1 MKMKFYQSIK
11 FRLMMMTLCVC
22 VFMGGLINFY
32 SIHQSRLSYKRLAWN
47 YMEDLALAYGRQVEN
62 LLGQGGSFDS
72 GALEHILMNAN
83 LEGVE
88 SSYTY
93 IVDSEGNMLYH
104 PNKDKIG
111 KSVENVIVK
120 GYIQD
125 LKSGIKHDTGVVEYD
140 YNGSIKYAAC
150 YTDGNGRFILVVSA
164 DDDDVLKDSA
174 SLIVK
179 VTAIS
184 LIIGMAAI
192 VVVFIFIRKIVAPLS
207 YAANAVEEL
216 AALDFRVKNE
226 RQERRF
232 AGLKDEVGN
241 IMRAVLKLRGE
252 LTAVVTELKN
262 QSGNLFEQSDSLSKS
277 ASDTMN
283 NMKDTDRAVDEM
295 ANGATMLAQET
306 QSASEN
312 VIEIG
317 NMIDKVN
324 DNTEEL
330 AKDADNMK
338 ELGENAENILRQL
351 IAGQKEMVTHIGVVN
366 DKTHEANKAAG
377 KISEVVNLITE
388 IASQTNLLSL
398 NASIEAAR
406 AGEAGRGFAV
416 VAENIKQLA
425 EQTTSSAAD
434 IQDIIHDLEQKSGET
449 VEKTEAVNN
458 IVNKQSEDMKQTA
471 DILNQVITGI
481 TGLIDKI
488 DSIAV
493 SVANMDKSK
502 ENVVD
507 VIGNLSSVS
516 QENAAS
522 TEETSASTTMAMETA
537 KKIADEAVKLK
548 DIAQELEDRM
558 KQFKKK
564 LSQSELADIV
574 GTTRQ
579 TITSI
584 EVEKYT
590 ASLVLAYKIAHYFG
604 LTIEEVFDFGDI
616 DDEE

>member
-47 YMEDLALAYGRQVEN
+47 YMEDIALAYGRQVEN

-111 KSVENVIVK
+111 KSVENVVVK

-150 YTDGNGRFILVVSA
+150 YTDENGRFILVVSA
-164 DDDDVLKDSA
+164 DDDDVLRDSA

-184 LIIGMAAI
+184 LLIGMAAI

-207 YAANAVEEL
+207 YATNAVEEL

-226 RQERRF
+226 QQERRF

-406 AGEAGRGFAV
+406 AGEAGGFAV

-558 KQFKKK
+558 KQFII
-564 LSQSELADIV
+564 Q
-574 GTTRQ
+574 
-579 TITSI
+579 
-584 EVEKYT
+584 
-590 ASLVLAYKIAHYFG
+590 
-604 LTIEEVFDFGDI
+604 
-616 DDEE
+616 

>member
-47 YMEDLALAYGRQVEN
+47 YMEDIALAYGRQAEN

-111 KSVENVIVK
+111 KSVENVVVK

-150 YTDGNGRFILVVSA
+150 YTEGNGRFILVVSA
-164 DDDDVLKDSA
+164 DDNDVLKDSA

-184 LIIGMAAI
+184 LLIGMAAI

-207 YAANAVEEL
+207 YATNAVEEL

-226 RQERRF
+226 QQERRF

-377 KISEVVNLITE
+377 KISEVVKLITE

-493 SVANMDKSK
+493 SVENMDKSK

-522 TEETSASTTMAMETA
+522 TEETSASTTMAMETV

-558 KQFKKK
+558 KQFII
-564 LSQSELADIV
+564 Q
-574 GTTRQ
+574 
-579 TITSI
+579 
-584 EVEKYT
+584 
-590 ASLVLAYKIAHYFG
+590 
-604 LTIEEVFDFGDI
+604 
-616 DDEE
+616 

>member
-11 FRLMMMTLCVC
+11 FRLLMMTLCVC
-22 VFMGGLINFY
+22 VFMGGLISFY

-47 YMEDLALAYGRQVEN
+47 YMEDIALAYGRQVEN

-111 KSVENVIVK
+111 KSVENVVVK

-458 IVNKQSEDMKQTA
+458 IVNKQSEDMKQTS

-537 KKIADEAVKLK
+537 KKIADEAVNLK

-558 KQFKKK
+558 KQFII
-564 LSQSELADIV
+564 Q
-574 GTTRQ
+574 
-579 TITSI
+579 
-584 EVEKYT
+584 
-590 ASLVLAYKIAHYFG
+590 
-604 LTIEEVFDFGDI
+604 
-616 DDEE
+616 

>member
-1 MKMKFYQSIK
+1 MCA
-11 FRLMMMTLCVC
+11 L
-22 VFMGGLINFY
+22 FMGGLINFY

-72 GALEHILMNAN
+72 GVLEHILMNAN

-150 YTDGNGRFILVVSA
+150 YTDENGRFILVVSA

-558 KQFKKK
+558 KQFII
-564 LSQSELADIV
+564 Q
-574 GTTRQ
+574 
-579 TITSI
+579 
-584 EVEKYT
+584 
-590 ASLVLAYKIAHYFG
+590 
-604 LTIEEVFDFGDI
+604 
-616 DDEE
+616 

>member
-1 MKMKFYQSIK
+1 MMKMKFYQSIK

-47 YMEDLALAYGRQVEN
+47 YMEDIALAYGRQVEN

-111 KSVENVIVK
+111 KSVENVVVK

-150 YTDGNGRFILVVSA
+150 YTEGNGRFILVVSA
-164 DDDDVLKDSA
+164 DDNDVLKDSA

-184 LIIGMAAI
+184 LLIGMAAI

-226 RQERRF
+226 QQERRF

-252 LTAVVTELKN
+252 LTAVVTDLKN
-262 QSGNLFEQSDSLSKS
+262 QSGNLFEQSASLSKS

-434 IQDIIHDLEQKSGET
+434 IQDIIHDLEQKSDET

-493 SVANMDKSK
+493 SVENMDKSK

-522 TEETSASTTMAMETA
+522 TEETSASTTMAMETV
-537 KKIADEAVKLK
+537 KKIADEAVNLK

-558 KQFKKK
+558 KQFII
-564 LSQSELADIV
+564 Q
-574 GTTRQ
+574 
-579 TITSI
+579 
-584 EVEKYT
+584 
-590 ASLVLAYKIAHYFG
+590 
-604 LTIEEVFDFGDI
+604 
-616 DDEE
+616 

>member
-47 YMEDLALAYGRQVEN
+47 YMEDIALAYGRQVEN

-111 KSVENVIVK
+111 KSVENVVVK

-150 YTDGNGRFILVVSA
+150 YTDENGRFILVVSA
-164 DDDDVLKDSA
+164 DDNDVLKDSA

-184 LIIGMAAI
+184 LLIGMAAI

-207 YAANAVEEL
+207 YATNAVEEL

-226 RQERRF
+226 QQERRF

-252 LTAVVTELKN
+252 LTAVVTNLKN
-262 QSGNLFEQSDSLSKS
+262 QSGNLFEQSASLSKS

-306 QSASEN
+306 QSASDN
-312 VIEIG
+312 IIEIG

-377 KISEVVNLITE
+377 KISEVVNLITD

-537 KKIADEAVKLK
+537 KKIADEAVNLR

-558 KQFKKK
+558 KQFII
-564 LSQSELADIV
+564 Q
-574 GTTRQ
+574 
-579 TITSI
+579 
-584 EVEKYT
+584 
-590 ASLVLAYKIAHYFG
+590 
-604 LTIEEVFDFGDI
+604 
-616 DDEE
+616 

>member
-32 SIHQSRLSYKRLAWN
+32 SIHRSRVSYKQLAWN
-47 YMEDLALAYGRQVEN
+47 YMEDIALAYGRQVEN

-104 PNKDKIG
+104 PNRDKIG
-111 KSVENVIVK
+111 KSVENVVVK
-120 GYIQD
+120 SYIQD

-150 YTDGNGRFILVVSA
+150 YTDENGRFILVVSA
-164 DDDDVLKDSA
+164 DDDDVLKDST

-184 LIIGMAAI
+184 LLIGMAAI

-216 AALDFRVKNE
+216 AALDFRVKNGQ
-226 RQERRF
+226 QERRF

-252 LTAVVTELKN
+252 LTAVVTDLKN

-295 ANGATMLAQET
+295 ANGATLLAQET

-388 IASQTNLLSL
+388 IAGQTNLLSL

-493 SVANMDKSK
+493 SVENMDKSK

-522 TEETSASTTMAMETA
+522 TEETSASTTMAMETV
-537 KKIADEAVKLK
+537 KKIADEAVNLK

-558 KQFKKK
+558 KQFII
-564 LSQSELADIV
+564 Q
-574 GTTRQ
+574 
-579 TITSI
+579 
-584 EVEKYT
+584 
-590 ASLVLAYKIAHYFG
+590 
-604 LTIEEVFDFGDI
+604 
-616 DDEE
+616 

>member
-22 VFMGGLINFY
+22 VFMGGLISFY

-47 YMEDLALAYGRQVEN
+47 YMEDIALAYGRQVEN
-62 LLGQGGSFDS
+62 LLDQGGSLDS
-72 GALEHILMNAN
+72 GILEHILMNAN

-104 PNKDKIG
+104 PNKDEIG

-120 GYIQD
+120 SYIQD

-150 YTDGNGRFILVVSA
+150 YTDENGRFILVVSA
-164 DDDDVLKDSA
+164 DDDDVLRDSA

-184 LIIGMAAI
+184 LLIGMAAI

-207 YAANAVEEL
+207 YATNAVEEL

-226 RQERRF
+226 QQERRF

-558 KQFKKK
+558 KQFII
-564 LSQSELADIV
+564 Q
-574 GTTRQ
+574 
-579 TITSI
+579 
-584 EVEKYT
+584 
-590 ASLVLAYKIAHYFG
+590 
-604 LTIEEVFDFGDI
+604 
-616 DDEE
+616 

>member
-22 VFMGGLINFY
+22 VFMGGLISFY

-47 YMEDLALAYGRQVEN
+47 YMEDIALAYGRQVEN
-62 LLGQGGSFDS
+62 LLDQGGSLDS
-72 GALEHILMNAN
+72 GILEHILMNAN

-120 GYIQD
+120 SYIQD

-150 YTDGNGRFILVVSA
+150 YTDENGRFILVVSA
-164 DDDDVLKDSA
+164 DDDDVLRDSA

-184 LIIGMAAI
+184 LLIGMAAI

-207 YAANAVEEL
+207 YATNAVEEL

-226 RQERRF
+226 QQERRF

-449 VEKTEAVNN
+449 VEKTDAVNN

-558 KQFKKK
+558 KQFII
-564 LSQSELADIV
+564 Q
-574 GTTRQ
+574 
-579 TITSI
+579 
-584 EVEKYT
+584 
-590 ASLVLAYKIAHYFG
+590 
-604 LTIEEVFDFGDI
+604 
-616 DDEE
+616 

>member
-47 YMEDLALAYGRQVEN
+47 YMEDIALAYGRQVEN

-111 KSVENVIVK
+111 KSVENVVVK

-150 YTDGNGRFILVVSA
+150 YTDENGRFILVVSA
-164 DDDDVLKDSA
+164 DDNDVLKDSA

-184 LIIGMAAI
+184 LLIGMAAI

-207 YAANAVEEL
+207 YATNAVEEL

-226 RQERRF
+226 QQERRF

-252 LTAVVTELKN
+252 LTAVVTNLKN
-262 QSGNLFEQSDSLSKS
+262 QSGNLFEQSASLSKS

-434 IQDIIHDLEQKSGET
+434 IQDIIHDLEQKSDET

-522 TEETSASTTMAMETA
+522 TEETSASTTMAMETV
-537 KKIADEAVKLK
+537 KKIADEAVNLK

-558 KQFKKK
+558 KQFII
-564 LSQSELADIV
+564 Q
-574 GTTRQ
+574 
-579 TITSI
+579 
-584 EVEKYT
+584 
-590 ASLVLAYKIAHYFG
+590 
-604 LTIEEVFDFGDI
+604 
-616 DDEE
+616 

>member
-22 VFMGGLINFY
+22 IFMGGMINFY
-32 SIHQSRLSYKRLAWN
+32 SIHQSRVSYKRLAWN
-47 YMEDLALAYGRQVEN
+47 YMEDIALAYGRQVEN
-62 LLGQGGSFDS
+62 LLAQGGSFDS

-111 KSVENVIVK
+111 KSVENVVVK
-120 GYIQD
+120 SYIQD

-150 YTDGNGRFILVVSA
+150 YTDENGRFILAVSA
-164 DDDDVLKDSA
+164 DDDDVLRDSA

-184 LIIGMAAI
+184 LIIGITAI
-192 VVVFIFIRKIVAPLS
+192 AVVFIFIRKIVAPLS

-216 AALDFRVKNE
+216 ATLDFRVKNE
-226 RQERRF
+226 QQERRF

-252 LTAVVTELKN
+252 LTTVVTYLKN
-262 QSGNLFEQSDSLSKS
+262 QSGNLFEQSASLSRS

-351 IAGQKEMVTHIGVVN
+351 IAGQREMVTHIGVVN

-388 IASQTNLLSL
+388 IAGQTNLLSL

-434 IQDIIHDLEQKSGET
+434 IQDIIHDLERKSDET

-458 IVNKQSEDMKQTA
+458 IVNKQSEDMKQAA
-471 DILNQVITGI
+471 DILNQVITGV

-493 SVANMDKSK
+493 SVENMDKSK
-502 ENVVD
+502 KNVVD

-522 TEETSASTTMAMETA
+522 TEETSASTTMAMETV
-537 KKIADEAVKLK
+537 KKIADEAVNLK

-558 KQFKKK
+558 KQFII
-564 LSQSELADIV
+564 Q
-574 GTTRQ
+574 
-579 TITSI
+579 
-584 EVEKYT
+584 
-590 ASLVLAYKIAHYFG
+590 
-604 LTIEEVFDFGDI
+604 
-616 DDEE
+616 

>member
-47 YMEDLALAYGRQVEN
+47 YMEDIALAYGRQVEN
-62 LLGQGGSFDS
+62 LLGQGGSLDS
-72 GALEHILMNAN
+72 GILEHILMNAN

-120 GYIQD
+120 SYIQD

-150 YTDGNGRFILVVSA
+150 YTDENGRFILVVSA
-164 DDDDVLKDSA
+164 DDDDVLRDSA

-184 LIIGMAAI
+184 LLIGMAAI

-207 YAANAVEEL
+207 YATNAVEEL

-226 RQERRF
+226 QQERRF
-232 AGLKDEVGN
+232 AGLRDEVGN

-558 KQFKKK
+558 KQFII
-564 LSQSELADIV
+564 Q
-574 GTTRQ
+574 
-579 TITSI
+579 
-584 EVEKYT
+584 
-590 ASLVLAYKIAHYFG
+590 
-604 LTIEEVFDFGDI
+604 
-616 DDEE
+616 

>member
-22 VFMGGLINFY
+22 VLMGGLINFY
-32 SIHQSRLSYKRLAWN
+32 SIHQSRLSYKRLACN
-47 YMEDLALAYGRQVEN
+47 YMNDIALAYGRQVEN
-62 LLGQGGSFDS
+62 LLDQGGSLDS
-72 GALEHILMNAN
+72 SVLEHILMNAN

-192 VVVFIFIRKIVAPLS
+192 VVVFIFIRKIVAPLA

-558 KQFKKK
+558 KQFII
-564 LSQSELADIV
+564 Q
-574 GTTRQ
+574 
-579 TITSI
+579 
-584 EVEKYT
+584 
-590 ASLVLAYKIAHYFG
+590 
-604 LTIEEVFDFGDI
+604 
-616 DDEE
+616 

>member
-22 VFMGGLINFY
+22 VLMGGLINFY
-32 SIHQSRLSYKRLAWN
+32 SIHQSRLSYKRLACN
-47 YMEDLALAYGRQVEN
+47 YMDDIALAYGRQVEN
-62 LLGQGGSFDS
+62 LLDQGGSLDS
-72 GALEHILMNAN
+72 GVLEHILMNAN

-120 GYIQD
+120 SYIQD

-150 YTDGNGRFILVVSA
+150 YTDENGRFILVVSA

-184 LIIGMAAI
+184 LLIGMAAI

-207 YAANAVEEL
+207 YATNAVEEL

-226 RQERRF
+226 QQERRF

-522 TEETSASTTMAMETA
+522 TEETSASTTMAMETV
-537 KKIADEAVKLK
+537 KKIADEAVNLK

-558 KQFKKK
+558 KQFII
-564 LSQSELADIV
+564 Q
-574 GTTRQ
+574 
-579 TITSI
+579 
-584 EVEKYT
+584 
-590 ASLVLAYKIAHYFG
+590 
-604 LTIEEVFDFGDI
+604 
-616 DDEE
+616 

>member
-22 VFMGGLINFY
+22 VFMGGLISFY

-47 YMEDLALAYGRQVEN
+47 YMEDIALAYGRQVEN
-62 LLGQGGSFDS
+62 LLDQGGSLDS
-72 GALEHILMNAN
+72 GILEHILMNAN

-120 GYIQD
+120 SYIQD

-150 YTDGNGRFILVVSA
+150 YTDENGRFILVVSA
-164 DDDDVLKDSA
+164 DDDDVLRDSA

-184 LIIGMAAI
+184 LLIGMAAI

-207 YAANAVEEL
+207 YATNAVEEL
-216 AALDFRVKNE
+216 AALDLRVKNE
-226 RQERRF
+226 QQERRF

-558 KQFKKK
+558 KQFII
-564 LSQSELADIV
+564 Q
-574 GTTRQ
+574 
-579 TITSI
+579 
-584 EVEKYT
+584 
-590 ASLVLAYKIAHYFG
+590 
-604 LTIEEVFDFGDI
+604 
-616 DDEE
+616 

>member
-317 NMIDKVN
+317 NMVDKVN

-558 KQFKKK
+558 KQFII
-564 LSQSELADIV
+564 Q
-574 GTTRQ
+574 
-579 TITSI
+579 
-584 EVEKYT
+584 
-590 ASLVLAYKIAHYFG
+590 
-604 LTIEEVFDFGDI
+604 
-616 DDEE
+616 

>member
-32 SIHQSRLSYKRLAWN
+32 SIHQSRVSYKRLAWN
-47 YMEDLALAYGRQVEN
+47 YMEDIALAYGRQVEN

-72 GALEHILMNAN
+72 GALEYILMNAN

-111 KSVENVIVK
+111 KSVENVVVK
-120 GYIQD
+120 SYIQD

-140 YNGSIKYAAC
+140 YNGSKKYAAC
-150 YTDGNGRFILVVSA
+150 YTDENGRFILVVSA
-164 DDDDVLKDSA
+164 DDDDVLRDSA
-174 SLIVK
+174 SLIVN

-192 VVVFIFIRKIVAPLS
+192 AVVFIFIRKIVAPLS

-226 RQERRF
+226 QQERRF
-232 AGLKDEVGN
+232 AGFKDEVGN

-252 LTAVVTELKN
+252 LTAVVTDLKN
-262 QSGNLFEQSDSLSKS
+262 QSGNLFEQSASLSKS

-338 ELGENAENILRQL
+338 ELGRKAEDILRQL

-434 IQDIIHDLEQKSGET
+434 IQDIIHTLEQKSDET

-522 TEETSASTTMAMETA
+522 TEETSASTTMAMETV
-537 KKIADEAVKLK
+537 KKIADEAVNLK

-558 KQFKKK
+558 KQFII
-564 LSQSELADIV
+564 Q
-574 GTTRQ
+574 
-579 TITSI
+579 
-584 EVEKYT
+584 
-590 ASLVLAYKIAHYFG
+590 
-604 LTIEEVFDFGDI
+604 
-616 DDEE
+616 

>member
-1 MKMKFYQSIK
+1 
-11 FRLMMMTLCVC
+11 
-22 VFMGGLINFY
+22 MGGLINFY

-351 IAGQKEMVTHIGVVN
+351 IAGQKEMVIHIGVVN

-558 KQFKKK
+558 KQFII
-564 LSQSELADIV
+564 Q
-574 GTTRQ
+574 
-579 TITSI
+579 
-584 EVEKYT
+584 
-590 ASLVLAYKIAHYFG
+590 
-604 LTIEEVFDFGDI
+604 
-616 DDEE
+616 

>member
-47 YMEDLALAYGRQVEN
+47 YMEDIALAYGRQVEN

-111 KSVENVIVK
+111 KSVENVVVK

-140 YNGSIKYAAC
+140 YNGTIKYAAC
-150 YTDGNGRFILVVSA
+150 YTDENGRFILVVSA
-164 DDDDVLKDSA
+164 DDDDVLKDSV

-184 LIIGMAAI
+184 LLIGMAAI

-207 YAANAVEEL
+207 YATNAVEEL

-226 RQERRF
+226 QQERRF

-252 LTAVVTELKN
+252 LTAVVTDLKN
-262 QSGNLFEQSDSLSKS
+262 QSSNLFEQSASLSKS

-406 AGEAGRGFAV
+406 AGDAGRGFAV

-449 VEKTEAVNN
+449 VEKAEAVNN

-488 DSIAV
+488 DSIAA
-493 SVANMDKSK
+493 SVENMDKSK

-522 TEETSASTTMAMETA
+522 TEETSASTTMAMETV
-537 KKIADEAVKLK
+537 KKIADEAVNLK

-558 KQFKKK
+558 KQFII
-564 LSQSELADIV
+564 Q
-574 GTTRQ
+574 
-579 TITSI
+579 
-584 EVEKYT
+584 
-590 ASLVLAYKIAHYFG
+590 
-604 LTIEEVFDFGDI
+604 
-616 DDEE
+616 

>member
-32 SIHQSRLSYKRLAWN
+32 SIHRSRVSYKQLAWN
-47 YMEDLALAYGRQVEN
+47 YMEDIALAYGRQVEN

-111 KSVENVIVK
+111 KSVENVVVK

-150 YTDGNGRFILVVSA
+150 YTDENGRFILVVSA
-164 DDDDVLKDSA
+164 DDNDVLKDSA

-184 LIIGMAAI
+184 LLIGMAAI

-207 YAANAVEEL
+207 YATNAVEEL

-226 RQERRF
+226 QQERRF

-252 LTAVVTELKN
+252 LTAVVTDLKN
-262 QSGNLFEQSDSLSKS
+262 QSGNLFEQSASLSKS

-377 KISEVVNLITE
+377 KISEVVKLITE

-558 KQFKKK
+558 KQFII
-564 LSQSELADIV
+564 Q
-574 GTTRQ
+574 
-579 TITSI
+579 
-584 EVEKYT
+584 
-590 ASLVLAYKIAHYFG
+590 
-604 LTIEEVFDFGDI
+604 
-616 DDEE
+616 

>member
-32 SIHQSRLSYKRLAWN
+32 SIHRSRVSYKQLAWN
-47 YMEDLALAYGRQVEN
+47 YMEDIALAYGRQVEN
-62 LLGQGGSFDS
+62 LLGQGGSLDS

-104 PNKDKIG
+104 PNRDKIG
-111 KSVENVIVK
+111 KSVENVVVK
-120 GYIQD
+120 SYIQD

-150 YTDGNGRFILVVSA
+150 YTDENGRFILVVSA
-164 DDDDVLKDSA
+164 DDDDVLRDST

-184 LIIGMAAI
+184 LLIGMAAI

-226 RQERRF
+226 QQERRF

-252 LTAVVTELKN
+252 LTAVVTDLKN

-295 ANGATMLAQET
+295 ANGATLLAQET

-388 IASQTNLLSL
+388 IAGQTNLLSL

-522 TEETSASTTMAMETA
+522 TEETSASTTMAMETV
-537 KKIADEAVKLK
+537 KKIADEAVNLK

-558 KQFKKK
+558 KQFII
-564 LSQSELADIV
+564 Q
-574 GTTRQ
+574 
-579 TITSI
+579 
-584 EVEKYT
+584 
-590 ASLVLAYKIAHYFG
+590 
-604 LTIEEVFDFGDI
+604 
-616 DDEE
+616 

>member
-47 YMEDLALAYGRQVEN
+47 YMEDIALAYGRQVEN
-62 LLGQGGSFDS
+62 LLDQGGSLDS
-72 GALEHILMNAN
+72 GILEHILMNAN

-120 GYIQD
+120 SYIQD

-150 YTDGNGRFILVVSA
+150 YTDENGRFILVVSA
-164 DDDDVLKDSA
+164 DDDDVLRDSA

-184 LIIGMAAI
+184 LLIGMAAI

-207 YAANAVEEL
+207 YATNAVEEL

-226 RQERRF
+226 QQERRF

-262 QSGNLFEQSDSLSKS
+262 QSDNLFEQSDSLSKS

-306 QSASEN
+306 QSASDN
-312 VIEIG
+312 IIEIG

-377 KISEVVNLITE
+377 KISEVVNLITD

-537 KKIADEAVKLK
+537 KKIADEAVNLR

-558 KQFKKK
+558 KQFII
-564 LSQSELADIV
+564 Q
-574 GTTRQ
+574 
-579 TITSI
+579 
-584 EVEKYT
+584 
-590 ASLVLAYKIAHYFG
+590 
-604 LTIEEVFDFGDI
+604 
-616 DDEE
+616 

>member
-11 FRLMMMTLCVC
+11 FRLLMMTLCVC
-22 VFMGGLINFY
+22 VFMGGLISFY

-47 YMEDLALAYGRQVEN
+47 YMEDIALAYGRQVEN

-120 GYIQD
+120 SYIQD

-150 YTDGNGRFILVVSA
+150 YTDENGRFILVVSA
-164 DDDDVLKDSA
+164 DDDDVLRDSA

-184 LIIGMAAI
+184 LLIGMAAI

-207 YAANAVEEL
+207 YATNAVEEL

-226 RQERRF
+226 QQERRF

-558 KQFKKK
+558 KQFII
-564 LSQSELADIV
+564 Q
-574 GTTRQ
+574 
-579 TITSI
+579 
-584 EVEKYT
+584 
-590 ASLVLAYKIAHYFG
+590 
-604 LTIEEVFDFGDI
+604 
-616 DDEE
+616 

>member
-47 YMEDLALAYGRQVEN
+47 YMEDIALAYGRQVEN

-72 GALEHILMNAN
+72 GAIEHILMNAN

-558 KQFKKK
+558 KQFII
-564 LSQSELADIV
+564 Q
-574 GTTRQ
+574 
-579 TITSI
+579 
-584 EVEKYT
+584 
-590 ASLVLAYKIAHYFG
+590 
-604 LTIEEVFDFGDI
+604 
-616 DDEE
+616 

>member
-22 VFMGGLINFY
+22 VFMGGLISFY

-47 YMEDLALAYGRQVEN
+47 YMVDIALAYGRQVEN
-62 LLGQGGSFDS
+62 LLDQGGSLDS
-72 GALEHILMNAN
+72 GVLEHILMNAN

-120 GYIQD
+120 SYIQD
-125 LKSGIKHDTGVVEYD
+125 LKSGIKHDTYVVEYD

-150 YTDGNGRFILVVSA
+150 YTDENGRFILVVSA
-164 DDDDVLKDSA
+164 DDDDVLRDSA
-174 SLIVK
+174 SLIVR

-184 LIIGMAAI
+184 LLIGMAAI

-207 YAANAVEEL
+207 YATNAVEEL

-226 RQERRF
+226 QQERRF

-262 QSGNLFEQSDSLSKS
+262 QSDNLFEQSDSLSKS

-306 QSASEN
+306 QSASDN
-312 VIEIG
+312 IIEIG

-537 KKIADEAVKLK
+537 KKIADEAVNLR
-548 DIAQELEDRM
+548 DIAQELED
-558 KQFKKK
+558 
-564 LSQSELADIV
+564 SNEAV
-574 GTTRQ
+574 HHT
-579 TITSI
+579 
-584 EVEKYT
+584 V
-590 ASLVLAYKIAHYFG
+590 V
-604 LTIEEVFDFGDI
+604 
-616 DDEE
+616 

>member
-22 VFMGGLINFY
+22 VFMGGLISFY
-32 SIHQSRLSYKRLAWN
+32 SIHQSRVSYKRLAWN
-47 YMEDLALAYGRQVEN
+47 YMVDIALAYGRQVEN
-62 LLGQGGSFDS
+62 LLDQGGSLDS
-72 GALEHILMNAN
+72 GVLEHILMNAN

-111 KSVENVIVK
+111 KSVENVVVK

-150 YTDGNGRFILVVSA
+150 YTDENGRFILVVSA
-164 DDDDVLKDSA
+164 DDNDVLKDSA

-184 LIIGMAAI
+184 LLIGIAAI
-192 VVVFIFIRKIVAPLS
+192 VVVFILIRKIVAPLS
-207 YAANAVEEL
+207 YATNAVEEL

-226 RQERRF
+226 QQERRF

-252 LTAVVTELKN
+252 LTAVVTDLKN
-262 QSGNLFEQSDSLSKS
+262 QSGNLFEQSASLSKS

-377 KISEVVNLITE
+377 KISEVVKLITE

-434 IQDIIHDLEQKSGET
+434 IQDIIHDLEQKSDET

-493 SVANMDKSK
+493 SVENMDKSK

-537 KKIADEAVKLK
+537 KKIADEAVNLR

-558 KQFKKK
+558 KQFII
-564 LSQSELADIV
+564 Q
-574 GTTRQ
+574 
-579 TITSI
+579 
-584 EVEKYT
+584 
-590 ASLVLAYKIAHYFG
+590 
-604 LTIEEVFDFGDI
+604 
-616 DDEE
+616 

>member
-22 VFMGGLINFY
+22 VFMGGLISFY

-47 YMEDLALAYGRQVEN
+47 YMEDIALAYGRQVEN
-62 LLGQGGSFDS
+62 LLDQGGSLDS
-72 GALEHILMNAN
+72 GILEHILMNAN

-120 GYIQD
+120 SYIQD

-150 YTDGNGRFILVVSA
+150 YTDENGRFILVVSA
-164 DDDDVLKDSA
+164 DDDDVLRDSA

-184 LIIGMAAI
+184 LLIGMAAI

-207 YAANAVEEL
+207 YATNAVEEL

-226 RQERRF
+226 QQERRF

-262 QSGNLFEQSDSLSKS
+262 QSGNLFEQSASLSKS

-558 KQFKKK
+558 KQFII
-564 LSQSELADIV
+564 Q
-574 GTTRQ
+574 
-579 TITSI
+579 
-584 EVEKYT
+584 
-590 ASLVLAYKIAHYFG
+590 
-604 LTIEEVFDFGDI
+604 
-616 DDEE
+616 

>member
-1 MKMKFYQSIK
+1 MLI
-11 FRLMMMTLCVC
+11 
-22 VFMGGLINFY
+22 GGLINFY

-47 YMEDLALAYGRQVEN
+47 YMEDIALAYGRQVEN

-493 SVANMDKSK
+493 SVENMDKSK

-522 TEETSASTTMAMETA
+522 TEETSASTTMAMETV
-537 KKIADEAVKLK
+537 KKIADEAVNLK

-558 KQFKKK
+558 KQFII
-564 LSQSELADIV
+564 Q
-574 GTTRQ
+574 
-579 TITSI
+579 
-584 EVEKYT
+584 
-590 ASLVLAYKIAHYFG
+590 
-604 LTIEEVFDFGDI
+604 
-616 DDEE
+616 

>member
-47 YMEDLALAYGRQVEN
+47 YMDDIALAYGRQVEN

-207 YAANAVEEL
+207 YATNAVEEL

-226 RQERRF
+226 QQERRF

-434 IQDIIHDLEQKSGET
+434 IQDIIHELEQKSGET

-558 KQFKKK
+558 KQFII
-564 LSQSELADIV
+564 Q
-574 GTTRQ
+574 
-579 TITSI
+579 
-584 EVEKYT
+584 
-590 ASLVLAYKIAHYFG
+590 
-604 LTIEEVFDFGDI
+604 
-616 DDEE
+616 

>member
-22 VFMGGLINFY
+22 VFMGGLISFY

-47 YMEDLALAYGRQVEN
+47 YMVDIALAYGRQVEN
-62 LLGQGGSFDS
+62 LLDQGGSLDS
-72 GALEHILMNAN
+72 GVLEHILMNAN

-216 AALDFRVKNE
+216 ATLDFRVKNE

-262 QSGNLFEQSDSLSKS
+262 QSGNLFEQSASLSKS

-434 IQDIIHDLEQKSGET
+434 IQDIIHDLEQKSDET

-493 SVANMDKSK
+493 SVENMDKSK

-522 TEETSASTTMAMETA
+522 TEETSASTTMAMETV
-537 KKIADEAVKLK
+537 KKIADEAVNLK

-558 KQFKKK
+558 KQFII
-564 LSQSELADIV
+564 Q
-574 GTTRQ
+574 
-579 TITSI
+579 
-584 EVEKYT
+584 
-590 ASLVLAYKIAHYFG
+590 
-604 LTIEEVFDFGDI
+604 
-616 DDEE
+616 

>member
-47 YMEDLALAYGRQVEN
+47 YMEDIALAYGRQVEN
-62 LLGQGGSFDS
+62 LLGQGGSLDS

-111 KSVENVIVK
+111 KSVENVVVK

-150 YTDGNGRFILVVSA
+150 YTEGNGRFILVVSA
-164 DDDDVLKDSA
+164 DDNDVLKDSA

-184 LIIGMAAI
+184 LLIGMAAI

-226 RQERRF
+226 QQERRF

-351 IAGQKEMVTHIGVVN
+351 IAGQREMVTHIGVVN

-522 TEETSASTTMAMETA
+522 TEETSASTTMAMETV
-537 KKIADEAVKLK
+537 KKIADEAVNLK

-558 KQFKKK
+558 KQFII
-564 LSQSELADIV
+564 Q
-574 GTTRQ
+574 
-579 TITSI
+579 
-584 EVEKYT
+584 
-590 ASLVLAYKIAHYFG
+590 
-604 LTIEEVFDFGDI
+604 
-616 DDEE
+616 

>member
-47 YMEDLALAYGRQVEN
+47 YMDDIALAYGRQVEN

-120 GYIQD
+120 SYIQD
-125 LKSGIKHDTGVVEYD
+125 LKSGIKHDTYVVEYD

-150 YTDGNGRFILVVSA
+150 YTDENGRFILVVSA
-164 DDDDVLKDSA
+164 DDDDVLRDSA

-184 LIIGMAAI
+184 LLIGMAAI

-207 YAANAVEEL
+207 YATNAVEEL

-226 RQERRF
+226 QQERRF

-434 IQDIIHDLEQKSGET
+434 IQDIIHDLEQKSDET

-522 TEETSASTTMAMETA
+522 TEETSASTTMAMETV
-537 KKIADEAVKLK
+537 KKIADEAVNLK

-558 KQFKKK
+558 KQFII
-564 LSQSELADIV
+564 Q
-574 GTTRQ
+574 
-579 TITSI
+579 
-584 EVEKYT
+584 
-590 ASLVLAYKIAHYFG
+590 
-604 LTIEEVFDFGDI
+604 
-616 DDEE
+616 

>member
-1 MKMKFYQSIK
+1 MKFYQSIK

-22 VFMGGLINFY
+22 VFMGGLISFY

-47 YMEDLALAYGRQVEN
+47 YMEDIALAYGRQVEN
-62 LLGQGGSFDS
+62 LLDQGGSLDS
-72 GALEHILMNAN
+72 GILEHILMNAN

-120 GYIQD
+120 SYIQD

-150 YTDGNGRFILVVSA
+150 YTDENGRFILVVSA
-164 DDDDVLKDSA
+164 DDDDVLRDSA

-184 LIIGMAAI
+184 LLIGMAAI

-207 YAANAVEEL
+207 YATNAVEEL

-226 RQERRF
+226 QQERRF

-558 KQFKKK
+558 KQFII
-564 LSQSELADIV
+564 Q
-574 GTTRQ
+574 
-579 TITSI
+579 
-584 EVEKYT
+584 
-590 ASLVLAYKIAHYFG
+590 
-604 LTIEEVFDFGDI
+604 
-616 DDEE
+616 

>member
-22 VFMGGLINFY
+22 VLMGGLINFY
-32 SIHQSRLSYKRLAWN
+32 SIHQSRLSYKRLACN
-47 YMEDLALAYGRQVEN
+47 YMNDIALAYGRQVEN
-62 LLGQGGSFDS
+62 LLDQGGSLDS
-72 GALEHILMNAN
+72 GVLEHILMNAN

-104 PNKDKIG
+104 PNKDKLG

-120 GYIQD
+120 SYIQD
-125 LKSGIKHDTGVVEYD
+125 LKSGIKHDTYVVEYD

-150 YTDGNGRFILVVSA
+150 YTDENGRFILVVSA
-164 DDDDVLKDSA
+164 DDDDVLRDSA

-184 LIIGMAAI
+184 LLIGMAAI

-207 YAANAVEEL
+207 YATNAVEEL

-226 RQERRF
+226 QQERRF

-522 TEETSASTTMAMETA
+522 TEETSASTTMAMETV

-558 KQFKKK
+558 KQFII
-564 LSQSELADIV
+564 Q
-574 GTTRQ
+574 
-579 TITSI
+579 
-584 EVEKYT
+584 
-590 ASLVLAYKIAHYFG
+590 
-604 LTIEEVFDFGDI
+604 
-616 DDEE
+616 

>member
-22 VFMGGLINFY
+22 VFMGGLISFY

-47 YMEDLALAYGRQVEN
+47 YMVDIALAYGRQVEN
-62 LLGQGGSFDS
+62 LLDQGGSLDS
-72 GALEHILMNAN
+72 GVLEHILMNAN

-120 GYIQD
+120 SYIQD
-125 LKSGIKHDTGVVEYD
+125 LKSGIKHDTYVVEYD

-150 YTDGNGRFILVVSA
+150 YTDENGRFILVVSA
-164 DDDDVLKDSA
+164 DDDDVLRDSA
-174 SLIVK
+174 SLIVR

-184 LIIGMAAI
+184 LLIGMAAI

-207 YAANAVEEL
+207 YATNAVEEL
-216 AALDFRVKNE
+216 PALDFRVKNE
-226 RQERRF
+226 QQERRF

-262 QSGNLFEQSDSLSKS
+262 QSDNLFEQSDSLSKS

-306 QSASEN
+306 QSASDN
-312 VIEIG
+312 IIEIG

-449 VEKTEAVNN
+449 VDIQEAVNN

-537 KKIADEAVKLK
+537 KKIADEAVNLR

-558 KQFKKK
+558 KQFII
-564 LSQSELADIV
+564 Q
-574 GTTRQ
+574 
-579 TITSI
+579 
-584 EVEKYT
+584 
-590 ASLVLAYKIAHYFG
+590 
-604 LTIEEVFDFGDI
+604 
-616 DDEE
+616 

>member
-11 FRLMMMTLCVC
+11 FRLLMMTLCVC
-22 VFMGGLINFY
+22 VFMGGLISFY

-47 YMEDLALAYGRQVEN
+47 YMEDIALAYGRQVEN

-150 YTDGNGRFILVVSA
+150 YTEGNGRFILVVSA
-164 DDDDVLKDSA
+164 DDNDVLKDSA

-184 LIIGMAAI
+184 LLIGMAAI

-207 YAANAVEEL
+207 YATNAVEEL

-226 RQERRF
+226 QQERRF

-558 KQFKKK
+558 KQFII
-564 LSQSELADIV
+564 Q
-574 GTTRQ
+574 
-579 TITSI
+579 
-584 EVEKYT
+584 
-590 ASLVLAYKIAHYFG
+590 
-604 LTIEEVFDFGDI
+604 
-616 DDEE
+616 

>member
-1 MKMKFYQSIK
+1 M
-11 FRLMMMTLCVC
+11 CVLI
-22 VFMGGLINFY
+22 GGLINFY

-47 YMEDLALAYGRQVEN
+47 YMEDIALAYGRQVEN

-493 SVANMDKSK
+493 SVENMDKSK

-522 TEETSASTTMAMETA
+522 TEETSASTTMAMETV
-537 KKIADEAVKLK
+537 KKIADEAVNLK

-558 KQFKKK
+558 KQFII
-564 LSQSELADIV
+564 Q
-574 GTTRQ
+574 
-579 TITSI
+579 
-584 EVEKYT
+584 
-590 ASLVLAYKIAHYFG
+590 
-604 LTIEEVFDFGDI
+604 
-616 DDEE
+616 